1 MNQVSFS
8 NMDEIGKQN
17 QSIDSFKEGGEIK
30 HISGKVGGYLVGKR
44 HSEGGIKAIN
54 KSTGQP
60 LEMEGGEVV
69 ITRNA
74 VSSGEKHEFE
84 GQMLTNREILSKINE
99 SGGGVSFEDGGEVCH
114 VCDAEYNYKGKKMKD
129 IDIFKEMAKGGEID
143 DILQAVDDLTF
154 EDLNEKF
161 SDEKDA
167 VIEALMRIN
176 EGGVPWRYC
185 FKGKKNTPYQDK
197 FYVITNGADSDV
209 VTFYEVFINDVGVD
223 VDIIRDD
230 IVNNFT
236 VLPEEFEIYVNN
248 FEHIVY
254 KQIGKFQSF
263 TLGSPTGLK
272 AVFKNLDGQINVDA
286 FECVVVT
293 DENKE
298 LLSTNNPEVSPQTTN
313 QEILDYVEY
322 WKTLM
327 PSTFTSFDKFDNT
340 FVRSKFFRAYAVIH
354 RESISSPIEL
364 KYFILYGKMVGRGTS
379 ASEQIYSFNLRD
391 DQKRIWKV
399 EANIPFDHFNK
410 KGIDFSNIY
419 NLDIIIG
426 YKDCYDNLDLN
437 YLCNFKMPIKIN
449 NSEFSEGQSR
459 IVSITTTG
467 DDELAFNFSNR
478 GSINTVTIESLEDSE
493 IKNISIDFNESN
505 TQKERKYIESRI
517 RELGLKIKLFRASM
531 TLEEFGAVQRKL
543 REYVK
548 VLQES
553 YLKEQNS
560 NPISFFERIKDAIK
574 LDFGNINAQ
583 YPPTTNLSING
594 LPSQLTEQEWLTV
607 RREDFKIWF
616 GDWEQ
621 AYYDQNYSGVSTII
635 DDATKEPL
643 AVYHGTNVKFV
654 DWKTYE
660 SNTLHYFAKKREMS
674 EWFARAWEM
683 GRDDKAG
690 KESQKIKEGNPFQGA
705 FLYRVFLY
713 IKNPIDFSP
722 FGVEKVKLAD
732 LIAYLK
738 IKYGV
743 GDFELW
749 SKNDYFKKGTVTME
763 SKIFTWQII
772 RLWQNFNT
780 YVREFTPYD
789 GFIFYEYIPS
799 KANSGNIEDASL
811 SYCAFRTEQIKFHDA
826 VSFSTEVADSRFKRG
841 GVVKNTTKTRKRK

>member
-167 VIEALMRIN
+167 VIEVLKTIN
-176 EGGVPWRYC
+176 AGEAPWNYC
-185 FKGKKNTPYQDK
+185 FKGNKNTPYEGRYFFIENK
-197 FYVITNGADSDV
+197 NVPFTEVKLV
-209 VTFYEVFINDVGVD
+209 EVFVK
-223 VDIIRDD
+223 
-230 IVNNFT
+230 NNEEQFFIDYGDMSEYFT
-236 VLPEEFEIYVNN
+236 VLPEGFEIYVNDL
-248 FEHIVY
+248 EHIAY
-254 KQIGKFQSF
+254 KRIGKFITF
-263 TLGSPTGLK
+263 TLGSPTGLRAK
-272 AVFKNLDGQINVDA
+272 FEFEKDSLNVDTSDCIVLT
-286 FECVVVT
+286 E
-293 DENKE
+293 ENKE
-298 LLSTNNPEVSPQTTN
+298 LFLTNNPEVSPQTTN
-313 QEILDYVEY
+313 QEILDYVSY
-322 WKTLM
+322 WKTLL
-327 PSTFTSFDKFDNT
+327 PDTFTPVDKLENNFT
-340 FVRSKFFRAYAVIH
+340 KAKFFRAFAIIH
-354 RESISSPIEL
+354 REGILSPIEL
-364 KYFILYGKMVGRGTS
+364 KYFIVYGDTIGDI
-379 ASEQIYSFNLRD
+379 ASHQIYSFNI
-391 DQKRIWKV
+391 QENGKSIWKV
-399 EANIPFDHFNK
+399 ESNLPFEIYRE
-410 KGIDFSNIY
+410 KGVDFSNFY

-426 YKDCYDNLDLN
+426 YKDCYENLDLT
-437 YLCNFKMPIKIN
+437 YLLKYKIPIKIQKP
-449 NSEFSEGQSR
+449 EFSEGQST
-459 IVSITTTG
+459 ITFVDGGDTG
-467 DDELAFNFSNR
+467 LAFIFR
-478 GSINTVTIESLEDSE
+478 HKGILNTVIINGLEDSE
-493 IKNISIDFNESN
+493 MKYITIDFTETN

-583 YPPTTNLSING
+583 YPTTTNLSING

-660 SNTLHYFAKKREMS
+660 SNNLHYFAKKREMS

-705 FLYRVFLY
+705 FLYRVFLD
-713 IKNPIDFSP
+713 IKNPIDLSP
-722 FGVEKVKLAD
+722 FGVDKVKLAD

-799 KANSGNIEDASL
+799 RANSGNIEDASL

-841 GVVKNTTKTRKRK
+841 GVVKNTAKTRKRK

>member
-1 MNQVSFS
+1 
-8 NMDEIGKQN
+8 MDEIGKQN

-167 VIEALMRIN
+167 VIEALKRIN
-176 EGGVPWRYC
+176 DGEVPWIYC
-185 FKGKKNTPYQDK
+185 FKGNKNTPYEGRYFFIQNE
-197 FYVITNGADSDV
+197 NGLF
-209 VTFYEVFINDVGVD
+209 TEVNLVEAFVENNEEEFSIDYGD
-223 VDIIRDD
+223 MSE
-230 IVNNFT
+230 NFT
-236 VLPEEFEIYVNN
+236 VLPEGFEIYVNN
-248 FEHIVY
+248 FKHIAY
-254 KQIGKFQSF
+254 KKIGKFITF
-263 TLGSPTGLK
+263 TLGSPTGLRAIFEYGK
-272 AVFKNLDGQINVDA
+272 SDDTILNVDTY
-286 FECVVVT
+286 ECIVLT
-293 DENKE
+293 KENKE
-298 LLSTNNPEVSPQTTN
+298 LFLTNNPEVSPQTTN
-313 QEILDYVEY
+313 QEILDYVSY
-322 WKTLM
+322 WKTLL
-327 PSTFTSFDKFDNT
+327 PDTFIPVNKLENNFKKE
-340 FVRSKFFRAYAVIH
+340 KFFRAFAVIH
-354 RESISSPIEL
+354 RESILSPIEL
-364 KYFILYGKMVGRGTS
+364 KYFMIYGNTLRDI
-379 ASEQIYSFNLRD
+379 ASYQIYSFNLQED
-391 DQKRIWKV
+391 GKRIWKV
-399 EANIPFDHFNK
+399 EDNIPFENYREK
-410 KGIDFSNIY
+410 QIDFSNFF

-426 YKDCYDNLDLN
+426 YKDCYQNLDLTYLLN
-437 YLCNFKMPIKIN
+437 YKIPIKIEKPAFN
-449 NSEFSEGQSR
+449 EGQSK
-459 IVSITTTG
+459 ITEVSGGDTG
-467 DDELAFNFSNR
+467 LAFQFVYDR
-478 GSINTVTIESLEDSE
+478 QTIIEIIEGLEDSAI
-493 IKNISIDFNESN
+493 IKYITIDFNVVD

-548 VLQES
+548 VLQEL
-553 YLKEQNS
+553 YLKEKNS

-574 LDFGNINAQ
+574 LDFGNIDAQ
-583 YPPTTNLSING
+583 YPLTTNLSING
-594 LPSQLTEQEWLTV
+594 LPSQLTEQEWLAV

-621 AYYDQNYSGVSTII
+621 GYYDQNDSGVSRII

-660 SNTLHYFAKKREMS
+660 SNNLHYFAKKREMG
-674 EWFARAWEM
+674 EWFARAWEQ
-683 GRDDKAG
+683 GRSDKAG
-690 KESQKIKEGNPFQGA
+690 VESAMIKQGNLFQGA
-705 FLYRVFLY
+705 YLYRCFLD
-713 IKNPIDFSP
+713 IKKPIDLST

-732 LIAYLK
+732 LVAYLK
-738 IKYGV
+738 IRYGI

-799 KANSGNIEDASL
+799 RANSGNIEDASL
-811 SYCAFRTEQIKFHDA
+811 SYCAFRTEQIKFPDA

-841 GVVKNTTKTRKRK
+841 GIVKNTTKTRKRK

>member
-176 EGGVPWRYC
+176 EGGVPWIYC

-364 KYFILYGKMVGRGTS
+364 KYFILYGKMVRQGTS

-553 YLKEQNS
+553 YLKEKNS

-621 AYYDQNYSGVSTII
+621 AYYEQNDSGVSRII

-674 EWFARAWEM
+674 EWFARAWET

-705 FLYRVFLY
+705 YLYRCFLD
-713 IKNPIDFSP
+713 IKNPIDLSF
-722 FGVEKVKLAD
+722 FGVNKIMLSELV
-732 LIAYLK
+732 AYLK
-738 IKYGV
+738 IRYGV

-799 KANSGNIEDASL
+799 RANSGNIEDASL

-841 GVVKNTTKTRKRK
+841 GVVKNTAKTRKRK

>member
-8 NMDEIGKQN
+8 NMDEIGTPNKP
-17 QSIDSFKEGGEIK
+17 IDSFKKGGEIK
-30 HISGKVGGYLVGKR
+30 HISGNAGGYLVGQR

-74 VSSGEKHEFE
+74 VSSDEKHEFE
-84 GQMLTNREILSKINE
+84 GEMLTNREILSRINE

-143 DILQAVDDLTF
+143 DIIQSVEDLTF
-154 EDLNEKF
+154 EDFNEKF
-161 SDEKDA
+161 DDQSDAILEAIKDI
-167 VIEALMRIN
+167 VN
-176 EGGVPWRYC
+176 WWTYC
-185 FKGKKNTPYQDK
+185 FKGKKNTPYENKYFTID
-197 FYVITNGADSDV
+197 NGDSDRIH
-209 VTFYEVFINDVGVD
+209 FYEVFTQNADGFYIKPD
-223 VDIIRDD
+223 DII
-230 IVNNFT
+230 NNFT
-236 VLPEEFEIYVNN
+236 LLPKNFEIYVNN
-248 FEHIVY
+248 FEHISY

-263 TLGSPTGLK
+263 TLGSPIGLR
-272 AVFKNLDGQINVDA
+272 AIFNEPEGQINVDA

-298 LLSTNNPEVSPQTTN
+298 LLSTNNPEVKPQTTN
-313 QEILDYVEY
+313 QEILDYVTY
-322 WKTLM
+322 WKTLI
-327 PSTFTSFDKFDNT
+327 PQTFTPFDKIANR
-340 FVRSKFFRAYAVIH
+340 FVGSKFFRAYVIIH
-354 RESISSPIEL
+354 RESISSPIEF
-364 KYFILYGKMVGRGTS
+364 KYFMLYGGMKGKGTTS
-379 ASEQIYSFNLRD
+379 IIKIYTFNLRD
-391 DQKRIWKV
+391 DEKRIWKV
-399 EANIPFDHFNK
+399 DRSIPFTEYLINSN
-410 KGIDFSNIY
+410 DFSNIY
-419 NLDIIIG
+419 NLDIVIG
-426 YKDCYDNLDLN
+426 YKDCYNNLDLA
-437 YLCNFKMPIKIN
+437 YLLNNKIPIRIK
-449 NSEFSEGQSR
+449 NSDYADKPYTILTLIEGDNEFAFQFLYQNDVHTTMIEG
-459 IVSITTTG
+459 
-467 DDELAFNFSNR
+467 
-478 GSINTVTIESLEDSE
+478 LEDPE
-493 IKNISIDFNESN
+493 MNNIVIDFGDVN
-505 TQKERKYIESRI
+505 TEKERKYIESRI

-531 TLEEFGAVQRKL
+531 TLEEFGAVQRELRKYVNLLQELYL
-543 REYVK
+543 RE
-548 VLQES
+548 
-553 YLKEQNS
+553 QNA
-560 NPISFFERIKDAIK
+560 NPLSFFEKIKDAIK
-574 LDFGNINAQ
+574 LDFGNIDAQ

-594 LPSQLTEQEWLTV
+594 LPSQLTEQEWLSV
-607 RREDFKIWF
+607 RKEDFKIWF

-621 AYYDQNYSGVSTII
+621 AYYDQNYAGVSQII
-635 DDATKEPL
+635 NDTTKEPL

-654 DWKTYE
+654 DWKIYE

-674 EWFARAWEM
+674 EWFARSWTM
-683 GRDDKAG
+683 GGRGDKAG
-690 KESQKIKEGNPFQGA
+690 VESAEIKQGNPFQGV
-705 FLYRVFLY
+705 FLYRCFLD

-743 GDFELW
+743 GNFELW

-811 SYCAFRTEQIKFHDA
+811 SFCAFRTEQIKFHDA
-826 VSFSTEVADSRFKRG
+826 ISFSTEVADSRFESG
-841 GVVKNTTKTRKRK
+841 GIVKNTNKTRKRK

>member
-705 FLYRVFLY
+705 FLYRVFLD

>member
-1 MNQVSFS
+1 
-8 NMDEIGKQN
+8 MDEIGKQN

-44 HSEGGIKAIN
+44 HSEGGIKAFN

-154 EDLNEKF
+154 EDLNEKLD
-161 SDEKDA
+161 DESNA
-167 VIEALMRIN
+167 VLEALRNIN
-176 EGGVPWRYC
+176 EGEIPWNYC
-185 FKGKKNTPYQDK
+185 FKGKKNTPYEDQYYVLTNK
-197 FYVITNGADSDV
+197 TNSEIVSFYQ
-209 VTFYEVFINDVGVD
+209 VFINDVGVD

-236 VLPEEFEIYVNN
+236 VLPEGFEIYVNN
-248 FEHIVY
+248 FKHVAY
-254 KQIGKFQSF
+254 KKIGKFITF
-263 TLGSPTGLK
+263 TLGNPTGLRAK
-272 AVFKNLDGQINVDA
+272 FEFEKDSLNVDA
-286 FECVVVT
+286 FECIVVT

-322 WKTLM
+322 WKTLL
-327 PSTFTSFDKFDNT
+327 PSTFTAFDKFDNT

-364 KYFILYGKMVGRGTS
+364 KYFILYGKMIMQGTS

-399 EANIPFDHFNK
+399 EANIPFDYFNK

-459 IVSITTTG
+459 IVSVTTG
-467 DDELAFNFSNR
+467 DDELAFQFSNR
-478 GSINTVTIESLEDSE
+478 GIINTVTIEGLEDSE
-493 IKNISIDFNESN
+493 IKNISIDFTESN
-505 TQKERKYIESRI
+505 TQKERNYIESRI

-531 TLEEFGAVQRKL
+531 SLEEFGAVQRELRKYINLLQDLYL
-543 REYVK
+543 REK
-548 VLQES
+548 
-553 YLKEQNS
+553 NS

-660 SNTLHYFAKKREMS
+660 SNNLHYFAKKREMS

-705 FLYRVFLY
+705 FLYRVFLD

-743 GDFELW
+743 GDFDLW

-799 KANSGNIEDASL
+799 RANSGNIEDASL

-826 VSFSTEVADSRFKRG
+826 ISFSTEVADSRFKRG
-841 GVVKNTTKTRKRK
+841 GIVKNTTKRRKRK

>member
-143 DILQAVDDLTF
+143 DILQAVDELTF
-154 EDLNEKF
+154 DDLDSKF
-161 SDEKDA
+161 DDERDA
-167 VIEALMRIN
+167 ITEALKDITTWN
-176 EGGVPWRYC
+176 KLC
-185 FKGKKNTPYQDK
+185 FKGRKNSPYENQYFTIGGGDLNNL
-197 FYVITNGADSDV
+197 Y
-209 VTFYEVFINDVGVD
+209 FYEVFVENEFGFNISP
-223 VDIIRDD
+223 DD
-230 IVNNFT
+230 ITNMFTLLPKNFE
-236 VLPEEFEIYVNN
+236 VYVNN
-248 FEHIVY
+248 FQHVAY
-254 KQIGKFQSF
+254 KQIGKFETF
-263 TLGSPTGLK
+263 TLGSPTGVR
-272 AVFKNLDGQINVDA
+272 AVFKNFDGQINVDA
-286 FECVVVT
+286 FECIVVT

-298 LLSTNNPEVSPQTTN
+298 SLITNNPEVSLRTEN

-322 WKTLM
+322 WKTLL
-327 PSTFTSFDKFDNT
+327 PDTFTAFDKFNNS
-340 FVRSKFFRAYAVIH
+340 FVSSKFFKAYAVIH
-354 RESISSPIEL
+354 RESISSPIEF
-364 KYFILYGKMVGRGTS
+364 KYFMIYGKMEMQGKS
-379 ASEQIYSFNLRD
+379 AIEKVYSFNLRE

-399 EANIPFDHFNK
+399 EENYPFTNFEK
-410 KGIDFSNIY
+410 KSIDFANIY
-419 NLDIIIG
+419 NLDIVIG

-437 YLCNFKMPIKIN
+437 YLCNFKIPIKIN

-459 IVSITTTG
+459 IVSVITG
-467 DDELAFNFSNR
+467 DNELSFQFTHR
-478 GSINTVTIESLEDSE
+478 GSVNTVVIEGLEDPEMDKITIDFAEKNTSVERKFIES
-493 IKNISIDFNESN
+493 K
-505 TQKERKYIESRI
+505 I
-517 RELGLKIKLFRASM
+517 RELGLKIKLFRSSM
-531 TLEEFGAVQRKL
+531 TLEEFGAVQRQL
-543 REYVK
+543 RMYVEL
-548 VLQES
+548 LQES
-553 YLKEQNS
+553 YLREKNS
-560 NPISFFERIKDAIK
+560 NPITFFERIKDAIK

-583 YPPTTNLSING
+583 YPLTTNLSING

-607 RREDFKIWF
+607 RRDDFKIWF
-616 GDWEQ
+616 GDWEK
-621 AYYDQNYSGVSTII
+621 AYYEQNYVGVSTII
-635 DDATKEPL
+635 DDTTKEPL

-660 SNTLHYFAKKREMS
+660 SNNLHYFAKKREMS

-705 FLYRVFLY
+705 FLYRVFLD

-722 FGVEKVKLAD
+722 FGVEKVKLSD

-749 SKNDYFKKGTVTME
+749 SKNDYFKKGAVTME

-811 SYCAFRTEQIKFHDA
+811 SFCAFKTEQIKFHDA

-841 GVVKNTTKTRKRK
+841 GIVKNTTKRRKRK

>member
-1 MNQVSFS
+1 
-8 NMDEIGKQN
+8 MDEIGKQN

-44 HSEGGIKAIN
+44 HSEGGIKAFN

-114 VCDAEYNYKGKKMKD
+114 VCDAEYNYKGKKMTD

-167 VIEALMRIN
+167 VIEALRSIK

-185 FKGKKNTPYQDK
+185 FKGKKNTPYEDK
-197 FYVITNGADSDV
+197 YYVITNGADSEV

-223 VDIIRDD
+223 VDLIRDD
-230 IVNNFT
+230 ILNNFT
-236 VLPEEFEIYVNN
+236 VLPKDFEIYVNN
-248 FEHIVY
+248 FQHVAY
-254 KQIGKFQSF
+254 KQIGKFETFS
-263 TLGSPTGLK
+263 LGSPTGVR
-272 AVFKNLDGQINVDA
+272 AVFENFKGQINVDA

-298 LLSTNNPEVSPQTTN
+298 LFLTNNPDVSPKTTN
-313 QEILDYVEY
+313 KEIIDYVSY
-322 WKTLM
+322 WKTLL
-327 PSTFTSFDKFDNT
+327 PDTFTPVDKLENNFNKA
-340 FVRSKFFRAYAVIH
+340 KFFRAFAIIH
-354 RESISSPIEL
+354 RESILSPIEL
-364 KYFILYGKMVGRGTS
+364 KYFMIYGDTLRDI
-379 ASEQIYSFNLRD
+379 ASYQIYSFNLQED
-391 DQKRIWKV
+391 GKSIWKV
-399 EANIPFDHFNK
+399 EDNLPFENYREK
-410 KGIDFSNIY
+410 EIDFSNFY

-426 YKDCYDNLDLN
+426 YKDCYENLDLTYLLN
-437 YLCNFKMPIKIN
+437 YKIPIKIQTP
-449 NSEFSEGQSR
+449 EFSEGQSK
-459 IVSITTTG
+459 ITFVDGGDTG
-467 DDELAFNFSNR
+467 LAFQFVYNR
-478 GSINTVTIESLEDSE
+478 QTISEIIEGLEDSPI
-493 IKNISIDFNESN
+493 IKYITIDFTESN
-505 TQKERKYIESRI
+505 TEKERKYIESRI

-553 YLKEQNS
+553 YLKEKNS

-574 LDFGNINAQ
+574 LDFGDINAQ
-583 YPPTTNLSING
+583 YTLTTNLSING
-594 LPSQLTEQEWLTV
+594 LLSQLTEQEWLAV

-643 AVYHGTNVKFV
+643 VVYHGTNVKFV

-660 SNTLHYFAKKREMS
+660 SNNLHYFAKKREMS
-674 EWFARAWEM
+674 EWFARAWEQ
-683 GRDDKAG
+683 GRSDKAG
-690 KESQKIKEGNPFQGA
+690 AESALIKQGNPFQGA
-705 FLYRVFLY
+705 YLYRCFLD
-713 IKNPIDFSP
+713 IKNPIDLSP

-799 KANSGNIEDASL
+799 RANSGNIEDASL

>member
-1 MNQVSFS
+1 
-8 NMDEIGKQN
+8 MDEIGKQN

-114 VCDAEYNYKGKKMKD
+114 VCNAEYNYKGKKMKD

-143 DILQAVDDLTF
+143 DILQAVDDLTLD
-154 EDLNEKF
+154 DLEVKLD
-161 SDEKDA
+161 DERDA
-167 VIEALMRIN
+167 VLEVLKSIN
-176 EGGVPWRYC
+176 ETGIFLNYC
-185 FKGKKNTPYQDK
+185 FKGKLNTPYEDRYFFINNFTSQ
-197 FYVITNGADSDV
+197 SSP
-209 VTFYEVFINDVGVD
+209 VTFFEVFVETTDSFNLDQNQIVD
-223 VDIIRDD
+223 
-230 IVNNFT
+230 NFT
-236 VLPEEFEIYVNN
+236 VLPKNFEIYVNN
-248 FEHIVY
+248 IKHGYY
-254 KQIGKFQSF
+254 KKIGTFATF
-263 TLGSPTGLK
+263 TLGNPTRLK
-272 AVFKNLDGQINVDA
+272 AQFPLHTQIVNVDT
-286 FECVVVT
+286 FDCLLVT
-293 DENKE
+293 NENRE
-298 LLSTNNPEVSPQTTN
+298 LLLTNNPDVSPQSTN
-313 QEILDYVEY
+313 QEILDYVSY
-322 WKTLM
+322 WKSLL
-327 PSTFTSFDKFDNT
+327 PSTFTPLDKFANN
-340 FVRSKFFRAYAVIH
+340 FVGSKFFRAYALIH
-354 RESISSPIEL
+354 RESILSPIEL
-364 KYFILYGKMVGRGTS
+364 KYFIVYGETNIS
-379 ASEQIYSFNLRD
+379 DTNSNSIISFNLRD
-391 DQKRIWKV
+391 DEKRIWKV
-399 EANIPFDHFNK
+399 EDNLPFENYRYR
-410 KGIDFSNIY
+410 GIDFSNLY
-419 NLDIIIG
+419 NLDIVIG
-426 YKDCYDNLDLN
+426 YKDCYNNLDLN
-437 YLCNFKMPIKIN
+437 YLQNYKIPIKIEN
-449 NSEFSEGQSR
+449 LELSVGQSL
-459 IVSITTTG
+459 ITYVTIVDDNALAFQFVNNGSTSTVSIDG
-467 DDELAFNFSNR
+467 
-478 GSINTVTIESLEDSE
+478 LEDSE
-493 IKNISIDFNESN
+493 MKNISIDFNESN
-505 TQKERKYIESRI
+505 TQKERKYLESRI

-583 YPPTTNLSING
+583 YPLTTNLSING

-621 AYYDQNYSGVSTII
+621 AYYDQNYSGVSRII

-660 SNTLHYFAKKREMS
+660 SNNLHYFAKKREMS
-674 EWFARAWEM
+674 EWFARAWEQ
-683 GRDDKAG
+683 GRSDKAG
-690 KESQKIKEGNPFQGA
+690 VESAMIKQGNPFQGA
-705 FLYRVFLY
+705 YLYRCFLD
-713 IKNPIDFSP
+713 IKNPIDLSP
-722 FGVEKVKLAD
+722 FGVDKVKLAD

-799 KANSGNIEDASL
+799 RANSGNIEDASL

-841 GVVKNTTKTRKRK
+841 GIVKNTTKTRKRK

>member
-8 NMDEIGKQN
+8 NMDEIGTPNKP
-17 QSIDSFKEGGEIK
+17 IDSFKKGGEIK
-30 HISGKVGGYLVGKR
+30 HISGNAGGYLVGQR

-74 VSSGEKHEFE
+74 VSSDEKHEFE
-84 GQMLTNREILSKINE
+84 GEMLTNREILSRINE

-143 DILQAVDDLTF
+143 DIIQSVEDLTF
-154 EDLNEKF
+154 EDFNEKF
-161 SDEKDA
+161 DDQSDAILEAIKDI
-167 VIEALMRIN
+167 VN
-176 EGGVPWRYC
+176 WWTYC
-185 FKGKKNTPYQDK
+185 FKGKKNTPYENKYFTID
-197 FYVITNGADSDV
+197 NGDSDRIH
-209 VTFYEVFINDVGVD
+209 FYEVFTQNEDGFYIKPD
-223 VDIIRDD
+223 DII
-230 IVNNFT
+230 NNFT
-236 VLPEEFEIYVNN
+236 LLPKNFEIYVNN
-248 FEHIVY
+248 FEHISY

-263 TLGSPTGLK
+263 TLGSPIGLR
-272 AVFKNLDGQINVDA
+272 AIFKEPEGQINVDA

-298 LLSTNNPEVSPQTTN
+298 LLSTNNPEVKPQTTN
-313 QEILDYVEY
+313 QEILDYVTY
-322 WKTLM
+322 WKTLI
-327 PSTFTSFDKFDNT
+327 PQTFTPFDKIENR
-340 FVRSKFFRAYAVIH
+340 FVGSKFFRAYVIIH
-354 RESISSPIEL
+354 RESISSPIEF
-364 KYFILYGKMVGRGTS
+364 KYFMLYGGMKGKGTTS
-379 ASEQIYSFNLRD
+379 IIKIYTFNLRD
-391 DQKRIWKV
+391 DEKRIWKV
-399 EANIPFDHFNK
+399 DRSIPFTEYLINSN
-410 KGIDFSNIY
+410 DFSNIY
-419 NLDIIIG
+419 NLDIVIG
-426 YKDCYDNLDLN
+426 YKDCYNNLDLA
-437 YLCNFKMPIKIN
+437 YLLNNKIPIRIK
-449 NSEFSEGQSR
+449 NSDYADKPYTILTLIEGDNEFAFQFLYQNDVHTTMIEG
-459 IVSITTTG
+459 
-467 DDELAFNFSNR
+467 
-478 GSINTVTIESLEDSE
+478 LEDPE
-493 IKNISIDFNESN
+493 MNNIVIDFGDVN
-505 TQKERKYIESRI
+505 TEKERKYIESRI

-531 TLEEFGAVQRKL
+531 TLEEFGAVQRELRKYVNLLQELYL
-543 REYVK
+543 RE
-548 VLQES
+548 
-553 YLKEQNS
+553 QNA
-560 NPISFFERIKDAIK
+560 NPLSFFEKIKDAIK
-574 LDFGNINAQ
+574 LDFGNIDAQ

-594 LPSQLTEQEWLTV
+594 LPSQLTEQEWLSV
-607 RREDFKIWF
+607 RKEDFKIWF

-621 AYYDQNYSGVSTII
+621 AYYDQNYAGVSQII
-635 DDATKEPL
+635 NDTTKEPL

-654 DWKTYE
+654 DWKIYE

-674 EWFARAWEM
+674 EWFARSSTM
-683 GRDDKAG
+683 GGRGDKAG
-690 KESQKIKEGNPFQGA
+690 VESAEIKQGNPFQGA
-705 FLYRVFLY
+705 FLYRCFLD

-743 GDFELW
+743 GNFELW

-811 SYCAFRTEQIKFHDA
+811 SFCAFRTEQIKFHDA
-826 VSFSTEVADSRFKRG
+826 ISFSTEVADSRFESG
-841 GVVKNTTKTRKRK
+841 GIVKNTNKTRKRK

>member
-129 IDIFKEMAKGGEID
+129 IDIFKEMAKGGEVD
-143 DILQAVDDLTF
+143 DILQAVDELTF

-176 EGGVPWRYC
+176 AGDIPWKYC
-185 FKGKKNTPYQDK
+185 FKGNKNTPYEGRYFFIQNQNVP
-197 FYVITNGADSDV
+197 FTEVNLV
-209 VTFYEVFINDVGVD
+209 EVFVENQEQFSIDYGD
-223 VDIIRDD
+223 MAE
-230 IVNNFT
+230 NFT
-236 VLPEEFEIYVNN
+236 VLPKEFEIYVHN
-248 FEHIVY
+248 FKHIAY
-254 KQIGKFQSF
+254 KKIGKFETF
-263 TLGSPTGLK
+263 TLGNPTGLRAK
-272 AVFKNLDGQINVDA
+272 FEFEKDQLNVDA
-286 FECVVVT
+286 FECIVLT
-293 DENKE
+293 EENKE
-298 LLSTNNPEVSPQTTN
+298 LFLTDNSEVSPQTTN

-322 WKTLM
+322 WKTLL
-327 PSTFTSFDKFDNT
+327 PDTFTAFDKFNNS
-340 FVRSKFFRAYAVIH
+340 FVSSKFFRAYAVIH

-364 KYFILYGKMVGRGTS
+364 KYFIIYGKMEMQGKS
-379 ASEQIYSFNLRD
+379 ATEKVYSFNLRED
-391 DQKRIWKV
+391 EKRIWKV
-399 EANIPFDHFNK
+399 EENYPFTNFEK
-410 KGIDFSNIY
+410 KSIDFANVY
-419 NLDIIIG
+419 NLDIVIG
-426 YKDCYDNLDLN
+426 YKDCYNNLDLN

-459 IVSITTTG
+459 IVSVITG
-467 DDELAFNFSNR
+467 DNELSFQFTHR
-478 GSINTVTIESLEDSE
+478 GSINTVLIEGLEDPEMDKITIDFAEKNTSVERKFIES
-493 IKNISIDFNESN
+493 K
-505 TQKERKYIESRI
+505 I
-517 RELGLKIKLFRASM
+517 RELGLKIKLFRSSM
-531 TLEEFGAVQRKL
+531 TLEEFGAVQRQL
-543 REYVK
+543 RMYVQL
-548 VLQES
+548 LQES
-553 YLKEQNS
+553 YLREKNS

-607 RREDFKIWF
+607 RRDDFKIWF
-616 GDWEQ
+616 GDWEK
-621 AYYDQNYSGVSTII
+621 AYYEQNYVGVSTII

-660 SNTLHYFAKKREMS
+660 SNNLHYFAKKREMS

-705 FLYRVFLY
+705 FLYRVFLD

-722 FGVEKVKLAD
+722 FGVEKVKLSD

-749 SKNDYFKKGTVTME
+749 SKNDYFKKGAVTME

-811 SYCAFRTEQIKFHDA
+811 SFCAFKTEQIKFHDA
-826 VSFSTEVADSRFKRG
+826 VSFSTEVADSRFNRG
-841 GVVKNTTKTRKRK
+841 GIVKNTTKRRKRK

>member
-44 HSEGGIKAIN
+44 HSEGGIKAFN

-114 VCDAEYNYKGKKMKD
+114 VCDAEYNYKGKKMTD

-167 VIEALMRIN
+167 VIEALRSIK

-185 FKGKKNTPYQDK
+185 FKGKKNTPYEDK
-197 FYVITNGADSDV
+197 YYVITNGADSEV

-223 VDIIRDD
+223 VDLIRDD
-230 IVNNFT
+230 ILNNFT
-236 VLPEEFEIYVNN
+236 VLPKDFEIYVNN
-248 FEHIVY
+248 FQHVAY
-254 KQIGKFQSF
+254 KQIGKFETFS
-263 TLGSPTGLK
+263 LGSPTGVR
-272 AVFKNLDGQINVDA
+272 AVFENFKGQINVDA

-298 LLSTNNPEVSPQTTN
+298 LFLTNNPDVSPKTTN
-313 QEILDYVEY
+313 KEIIDYVSY
-322 WKTLM
+322 WKTLL
-327 PSTFTSFDKFDNT
+327 PDTFTPVDKLENNFNKA
-340 FVRSKFFRAYAVIH
+340 KFFRAFAIIH
-354 RESISSPIEL
+354 RESILSPIEL
-364 KYFILYGKMVGRGTS
+364 KYFMIYGDTLRDI
-379 ASEQIYSFNLRD
+379 ASYQIYSFNLQED
-391 DQKRIWKV
+391 GKSIWKV
-399 EANIPFDHFNK
+399 EDNLPFENYREK
-410 KGIDFSNIY
+410 EIDFSNFY

-426 YKDCYDNLDLN
+426 YKDCYENLDLTYLLN
-437 YLCNFKMPIKIN
+437 YKIPIKIQTP
-449 NSEFSEGQSR
+449 EFSEGQSK
-459 IVSITTTG
+459 ITFVDGGDTG
-467 DDELAFNFSNR
+467 LAFQFVYNR
-478 GSINTVTIESLEDSE
+478 QTISEIIEGLEDSPI
-493 IKNISIDFNESN
+493 IKYITIDFTESN
-505 TQKERKYIESRI
+505 TEKERKYIESRI

-553 YLKEQNS
+553 YLKEKNS

-574 LDFGNINAQ
+574 LDFGDINAQ
-583 YPPTTNLSING
+583 YTLTTNLSING
-594 LPSQLTEQEWLTV
+594 LLSQLTEQEWLAV

-643 AVYHGTNVKFV
+643 VVYHGTNVKFV

-660 SNTLHYFAKKREMS
+660 SNNLHYFAKKREMS
-674 EWFARAWEM
+674 EWFARAWEQ
-683 GRDDKAG
+683 GRSDKAG
-690 KESQKIKEGNPFQGA
+690 AESALIKQGNPFQGA
-705 FLYRVFLY
+705 YLYRCFLD
-713 IKNPIDFSP
+713 IKNPIDLSP

-799 KANSGNIEDASL
+799 RANSGNIEDASL

>member
-185 FKGKKNTPYQDK
+185 FKGKKYTPYQDK
-197 FYVITNGADSDV
+197 FYVITNGANSDV

-364 KYFILYGKMVGRGTS
+364 KYFILYGKMIMKGTS

-399 EANIPFDHFNK
+399 EANIPFDYFNK

-553 YLKEQNS
+553 YLKEKNS

-621 AYYDQNYSGVSTII
+621 AYYEQNDSGVSRII

-654 DWKTYE
+654 DWKIYE

-705 FLYRVFLY
+705 FLYRVFLD

-799 KANSGNIEDASL
+799 RANSGNIEDASL

-826 VSFSTEVADSRFKRG
+826 ISFSTEVADSRFKRG
-841 GVVKNTTKTRKRK
+841 GIVKNTTKRRKRK

>member
-30 HISGKVGGYLVGKR
+30 HISGKVGGYLVGQR
-44 HSEGGIKAIN
+44 HSEGGIKAFN

-143 DILQAVDDLTF
+143 DILQAVDDLTL

-161 SDEKDA
+161 SDEKNA

-176 EGGVPWRYC
+176 AGEVPWNYC
-185 FKGKKNTPYQDK
+185 FKGNKNTPYEDRYFFIQNQNVPFTEVK
-197 FYVITNGADSDV
+197 LV
-209 VTFYEVFINDVGVD
+209 EVFWENNDEEFSIDYGD
-223 VDIIRDD
+223 MSEY
-230 IVNNFT
+230 FT
-236 VLPEEFEIYVNN
+236 VLPKEFEIYVNN
-248 FEHIVY
+248 FKDTLY
-254 KQIGKFQSF
+254 KQIGKFETF
-263 TLGSPTGLK
+263 TLGSPIGLR
-272 AVFKNLDGQINVDA
+272 AVFKDFKGGVNTDA
-286 FECVVVT
+286 MDCVVIT

-298 LLSTNNPEVSPQTTN
+298 LFSTNNPEVSPQTTN
-313 QEILDYVEY
+313 QEILDYVSY
-322 WKTLM
+322 WKTLL
-327 PSTFTSFDKFDNT
+327 PDTFTPFDKFENN
-340 FVRSKFFRAYAVIH
+340 FNKAKFFRAFAVIH
-354 RESISSPIEL
+354 RESILSPIEL
-364 KYFILYGKMVGRGTS
+364 KYFMIYGDLFRDIS
-379 ASEQIYSFNLRD
+379 SYQIYSFNLRED
-391 DQKRIWKV
+391 GKSIWKI
-399 EANIPFDHFNK
+399 EDNNTFDEFRA
-410 KGIDFSNIY
+410 KGIDFSNLY

-426 YKDCYDNLDLN
+426 YKDCYENIDLTYLLN
-437 YLCNFKMPIKIN
+437 YKIPIKIEKP
-449 NSEFSEGQSR
+449 EFNEGQST
-459 IVSITTTG
+459 ITLLNGG
-467 DDELAFNFSNR
+467 DVGLVFVFKYKGTLNDV
-478 GSINTVTIESLEDSE
+478 IIEGLEDSE
-493 IKNISIDFNESN
+493 LKYITIDFTESN
-505 TQKERKYIESRI
+505 TQKERKYLESRI

-553 YLKEQNS
+553 YLKEKNS
-560 NPISFFERIKDAIK
+560 NPINFFERIKDAIK
-574 LDFGNINAQ
+574 LDFGNINSQ
-583 YPPTTNLSING
+583 YPPTTNLSVNG
-594 LPSQLTEQEWLTV
+594 LPSQLTEQEWLAV

-621 AYYDQNYSGVSTII
+621 AYYDQNYSGVSRII

-674 EWFARAWEM
+674 EWFARAWET

-705 FLYRVFLY
+705 YLYRCFLD
-713 IKNPIDFSP
+713 IKNPIDLSF
-722 FGVEKVKLAD
+722 FGVDKIKLSE
-732 LIAYLK
+732 LVAYLK
-738 IKYGV
+738 IRYGV

-780 YVREFTPYD
+780 YVKEFTPYD

-799 KANSGNIEDASL
+799 RANSGNIEDASL

-841 GVVKNTTKTRKRK
+841 GVVKNTAKTRKRK

>member
-1 MNQVSFS
+1 
-8 NMDEIGKQN
+8 MDEIGKQN

-44 HSEGGIKAIN
+44 HSEGGIKAFN

-154 EDLNEKF
+154 EDLNEKLD
-161 SDEKDA
+161 DESNA
-167 VIEALMRIN
+167 VLEALRNIN
-176 EGGVPWRYC
+176 EGEIPWNYC
-185 FKGKKNTPYQDK
+185 FKGKKNTPYEDQYYVLTNK
-197 FYVITNGADSDV
+197 TNSEIVSFYQ
-209 VTFYEVFINDVGVD
+209 VFINDVGVD
-223 VDIIRDD
+223 VDINRDD

-236 VLPEEFEIYVNN
+236 VLPEGFEIYVNN
-248 FEHIVY
+248 FEHVAY
-254 KQIGKFQSF
+254 KKIGKFITF
-263 TLGSPTGLK
+263 TLGNPTGLR
-272 AVFKNLDGQINVDA
+272 FEFEEDILNVDA
-286 FECVVVT
+286 FECIVLT
-293 DENKE
+293 EENKE

-322 WKTLM
+322 WKTLL
-327 PSTFTSFDKFDNT
+327 PSTFTAFDKFDNT

-364 KYFILYGKMVGRGTS
+364 KYFILYGKMIMRGTS

-399 EANIPFDHFNK
+399 EENIPFDYFNK

-459 IVSITTTG
+459 IVTVIAG
-467 DDELAFNFSNR
+467 DDELGFQFSYR
-478 GSINTVTIESLEDSE
+478 GIIMPVTIEGLEDSE
-493 IKNISIDFNESN
+493 IKNISIDFTESN

-531 TLEEFGAVQRKL
+531 SLEEFGAVQRELRKYINLLQDLYL
-543 REYVK
+543 REK
-548 VLQES
+548 
-553 YLKEQNS
+553 NS

-643 AVYHGTNVKFV
+643 AVY
-654 DWKTYE
+654 
-660 SNTLHYFAKKREMS
+660 SQS
-674 EWFARAWEM
+674 ARVQE
-683 GRDDKAG
+683 
-690 KESQKIKEGNPFQGA
+690 
-705 FLYRVFLY
+705 
-713 IKNPIDFSP
+713 
-722 FGVEKVKLAD
+722 
-732 LIAYLK
+732 
-738 IKYGV
+738 
-743 GDFELW
+743 
-749 SKNDYFKKGTVTME
+749 
-763 SKIFTWQII
+763 
-772 RLWQNFNT
+772 
-780 YVREFTPYD
+780 
-789 GFIFYEYIPS
+789 
-799 KANSGNIEDASL
+799 
-811 SYCAFRTEQIKFHDA
+811 
-826 VSFSTEVADSRFKRG
+826 
-841 GVVKNTTKTRKRK
+841 

>member
-1 MNQVSFS
+1 
-8 NMDEIGKQN
+8 MDEIGKQN

-74 VSSGEKHEFE
+74 VSSQEKHEFE

-143 DILQAVDDLTF
+143 DILKAVDDLTF
-154 EDLNEKF
+154 DDLDSKF
-161 SDEKDA
+161 DDEKDA
-167 VIEALMRIN
+167 ITEALKD
-176 EGGVPWRYC
+176 VTSWLKLC
-185 FKGKKNTPYQDK
+185 FKGRKNSPYENQY
-197 FYVITNGADSDV
+197 FTIYRGDSNDLY
-209 VTFYEVFINDVGVD
+209 FYEVFVEREFGFKISPDDVA
-223 VDIIRDD
+223 
-230 IVNNFT
+230 NNFT
-236 VLPEEFEIYVNN
+236 LLPKNFEVYVNN
-248 FEHIVY
+248 FEHIAY
-254 KQIGKFQSF
+254 KQIGKFDTF
-263 TLGSPTGLK
+263 TLGNPTGLRATFQNVK
-272 AVFKNLDGQINVDA
+272 GLLNVDA
-286 FECVVVT
+286 FNCIVVT
-293 DENKE
+293 DEIKD
-298 LLSTNNPEVSPQTTN
+298 LLLINNTEVSPQTTN
-313 QEILDYVEY
+313 KEILDYVQY
-322 WKTLM
+322 WKTLL
-327 PSTFTSFDKFDNT
+327 PDSFTAFDKFYNR
-340 FVRSKFFRAYAVIH
+340 FVSSKFFRAYAIIH

-364 KYFILYGKMVGRGTS
+364 KYFMVYGVMTPQSS
-379 ASEQIYSFNLRD
+379 AKIRIYTFNLRED
-391 DQKRIWKV
+391 EKRIWKV
-399 EANIPFDHFNK
+399 QDNFPFTQFLENLEN
-410 KGIDFSNIY
+410 FSNIN
-419 NLDIIIG
+419 NLDIVIG
-426 YKDCYDNLDLN
+426 FKDCYKNIDLN
-437 YLCNFKMPIKIN
+437 YLINFDIPIKLN
-449 NSEFSEGQSR
+449 NTPFGDLQGRISFVSAGDNEFAFQHISK
-459 IVSITTTG
+459 G
-467 DDELAFNFSNR
+467 D
-478 GSINTVTIESLEDSE
+478 INTNLIQGLEDPDMD
-493 IKNISIDFNESN
+493 NLTIDFNVVN
-505 TQKERKYIESRI
+505 TLKERKYIESRI
-517 RELGLKIKLFRASM
+517 RELGLKIKLFRSSM
-531 TLEEFGAVQRKL
+531 TLEEFGAVQREL
-543 REYVK
+543 RKYVK
-548 VLQES
+548 LLQEL
-553 YLKEQNS
+553 YLEEKNS

-574 LDFGNINAQ
+574 LNFGDIDAQ

-660 SNTLHYFAKKREMS
+660 SNNLHYFAKKREMS
-674 EWFARAWEM
+674 EWFARAWEL

-690 KESQKIKEGNPFQGA
+690 KESEKIKQGNPFQGA
-705 FLYRVFLY
+705 FLYRVFLD

-749 SKNDYFKKGTVTME
+749 SKNDYFKKGAVTME

-811 SYCAFRTEQIKFHDA
+811 SFCAFKTEQIKFHDA
-826 VSFSTEVADSRFKRG
+826 VSFSTEVEDSRFKRG
-841 GVVKNTTKTRKRK
+841 GIIKNTAKRRNRK

>member
-30 HISGKVGGYLVGKR
+30 HISGKVGGYLVGNR
-44 HSEGGIKAIN
+44 HAEGGIKAIN

-114 VCDAEYNYKGKKMKD
+114 VCDAEYSFKGKKMRD

-167 VIEALMRIN
+167 VIEALKRIKAG
-176 EGGVPWRYC
+176 EIPWKYC
-185 FKGKKNTPYQDK
+185 FKGNKNTPYEGRYFFIQTSFATTELDLL
-197 FYVITNGADSDV
+197 
-209 VTFYEVFINDVGVD
+209 EVFVENQDQFLIDYGD
-223 VDIIRDD
+223 MTD
-230 IVNNFT
+230 NFT
-236 VLPEEFEIYVNN
+236 ILPEEFEIYVNN
-248 FEHIVY
+248 FEHISF
-254 KQIGKFQSF
+254 KKLGKFQTF
-263 TLGSPTGLK
+263 TLGNPTELR
-272 AVFKNLDGQINVDA
+272 AYFESENDIYNVDA
-286 FECVVVT
+286 RDCVVLT
-293 DENKE
+293 EENKE
-298 LLSTNNPEVSPQTTN
+298 LFLTNNPEVSPQTTN
-313 QEILDYVEY
+313 QEILDYVSY
-322 WKTLM
+322 WKTLL
-327 PSTFTSFDKFDNT
+327 PDTFTPFDKFENNFT
-340 FVRSKFFRAYAVIH
+340 KAKFFRAFAVIH
-354 RESISSPIEL
+354 RENILSPIKL
-364 KYFILYGKMVGRGTS
+364 KYFMIYGDTRNDI
-379 ASEQIYSFNLRD
+379 ASHKIYSFNL
-391 DQKRIWKV
+391 QENGKSIWKV
-399 EANIPFDHFNK
+399 EDNIPFEFFRK
-410 KGIDFSNIY
+410 QGIDFSNFY
-419 NLDIIIG
+419 NLDLIIG
-426 YKDCYDNLDLN
+426 YKDCYENLDLT
-437 YLCNFKMPIKIN
+437 YLLDYKIPIKIEKP
-449 NSEFSEGQSR
+449 EFSEEQSK
-459 IVSITTTG
+459 ITFVNGG
-467 DDELAFNFSNR
+467 DTDFSFMFKYKE
-478 GSINTVTIESLEDSE
+478 ILNTVIIKELEDSE
-493 IKNISIDFNESN
+493 MKYITIDFTETN

-531 TLEEFGAVQRKL
+531 TLEEFGAVQREL
-543 REYVK
+543 RKYVK

-553 YLKEQNS
+553 YLIEQNS

-574 LDFGNINAQ
+574 LDFGNIKTK
-583 YPPTTNLSING
+583 YPTTKNLSING

-621 AYYDQNYSGVSTII
+621 AYNDQNYSGVSTII

-660 SNTLHYFAKKREMS
+660 SNNLHYFAKKREMS
-674 EWFARAWEM
+674 EWFARAWER

-690 KESQKIKEGNPFQGA
+690 KESQKIKEGNPFQGTY
-705 FLYRVFLY
+705 LYRCFLD
-713 IKNPIDFSP
+713 IKNPIDLSS
-722 FGVEKVKLAD
+722 FGVDKIKLAD

-799 KANSGNIEDASL
+799 RANSGNIEDASL

-841 GVVKNTTKTRKRK
+841 GIVRNTTKTKKRK